1 MLCLSKFEHGSS
13 NRIHCTSDKTARA
26 NFKRCFIPEEKCR
39 ISLCVDFSNP
49 NKFIYNKVYNKTTT
63 NTGCVLT
70 LLVLIAFP
78 LVLLLLF

>member
-1 MLCLSKFEHGSS
+1 MKFGF
-13 NRIHCTSDKTARA
+13 RIPSITKRNAARTSVKRIVQNQLGFKTPRGYGW
-26 NFKRCFIPEEKCR
+26 I
-39 ISLCVDFSNP
+39 SNP